1 MKIKKK
7 RMALSTRLSCTG
19 FLFTLPFVI
28 GFLFFFL
35 RPLWQS
41 LSFVFS
47 KVDITFNGYVTT
59 FSGIDNIHYIFRQ
72 DASYAT
78 NLIESITNLIWQ
90 VPLIVV
96 FALFFA
102 IIMNQKFHGRVF
114 ARAVFFLPVIIA
126 SGIILN
132 IIQSDAAASS
142 MLSGEVV
149 SGGGYTQSDALHE
162 LLANSGMDSKI
173 ISTIT
178 MITDNLFDLT
188 WKTGIQMILFLGGL
202 QSINPSLYEAANVEG
217 STAWES
223 FWKITLPMLM
233 PITSLNVVY
242 TIIDNFTDAN
252 NSVMRQV
259 MNNAQLVRYGWSSAM
274 AWCYFLVIAAVLA
287 IVFVVFAR
295 IERSSDRIKY

>member
-1 MKIKKK
+1 MKTKKQ
-7 RMALSTRLSCTG
+7 LGLTTRLSWTG

-28 GFLFFFL
+28 GFVLFFL

-41 LSFVFS
+41 LTFVFS
-47 KVDITFNGYVTT
+47 KVDITLDGYITTFNGLQ
-59 FSGIDNIHYIFRQ
+59 NINYIFRE
-72 DASYAT
+72 DATYTT
-78 NLIESITNLIWQ
+78 NLIESLTNLIWQ

-102 IIMNQKFHGRVF
+102 IIMNQKFRGRVF

-149 SGGGYTQSDALHE
+149 SGGTSSQSDALKD
-162 LLANSGMDSKI
+162 LLANSGMDSKV
-173 ISTIT
+173 ISAIT

-202 QSINPSLYEAANVEG
+202 QGISPSLYEAAEVEG
-217 STAWES
+217 ATGWES

-242 TIIDNFTDAN
+242 TIIDSFTDAN
-252 NSVMRQV
+252 NKVMLQV

-274 AWCYFLVIAAVLA
+274 SWCYFLLIAVVLSLVF
-287 IVFVVFAR
+287 IVFAK
-295 IERSSDRIKY
+295 IQRSGDRIKY